1 MARTK
6 SKPFTYDYN
15 VRFGDNPDYINFND
29 IPEDSLAW
37 VKEQLLRQF
46 ARSLG
51 YEADQPERP
60 MPEELAAL
68 IEERKRLRET
78 KLNEAEQS
86 KDCKNSTTKV

>member
-46 ARSLG
+46 ARSL
-51 YEADQPERP
+51 
-60 MPEELAAL
+60 
-68 IEERKRLRET
+68 
-78 KLNEAEQS
+78 
-86 KDCKNSTTKV
+86 